1 MGHYKDIT
9 GMKFN
14 MWTVIELSGKNK
26 SGGYMWKCRCDCGN
40 ERVVEGRSV
49 REGTSRSC
57 GCTRGRDNNWN
68 VKHGGR
74 KDHLYAVWSS
84 MKGRCLN
91 PKDKFYQRY
100 GGRGITICSEW
111 MDYASFRE
119 WAFSSGYNPDSECRK
134 CTLDRI
140 DNDGKYC
147 PENCRWVT
155 QKVQDNNRS
164 SNHIVTNSSGISK
177 TLSEW
182 AEITGIRKDTLRRRI
197 CVMNWDIDRALTE
210 PVHR

>member
-1 MGHYKDIT
+1 MNRPHGHAHQHR
-9 GMKFN
+9 N
-14 MWTVIELSGKNK
+14 LLPTVIVDVAEAEKELLIHIGQL
-26 SGGYMWKCRCDCGN
+26 R
-40 ERVVEGRSV
+40 
-49 REGTSRSC
+49 
-57 GCTRGRDNNWN
+57 
-68 VKHGGR
+68 
-74 KDHLYAVWSS
+74 
-84 MKGRCLN
+84 
-91 PKDKFYQRY
+91 DKFYQRY

-111 MDYASFRE
+111 MDYAGFRE

-182 AEITGIRKDTLRRRI
+182 SEITGIRKDTLRRRI